1 MTRLPTGKIVPAP
14 AQTAMLVALPA
25 PLPETLPV
33 APPASRP
40 GDLLAALK
48 RGWLHL
54 VLVPLTLLWLS
65 PLIWILITSLK
76 TRTEV
81 FDPAAGFWPEV
92 LQWSNFPAALSVAP
106 FGTYLVNSILVTG
119 GILAAQLVTITL
131 AAYAFARLT
140 FPGKNLLFT
149 LFLLQI
155 MFPIYAT
162 FLTNFVTVREFG
174 FLNSLPALI
183 VPFVASGYGTFM
195 LRQAFRQVPNELADA
210 ARLDGCGHFGTLW
223 HVYLPLVKPT
233 LIAFSIIT
241 VVTHWN
247 DYLWPLLVTNS
258 ESVRTLPIG
267 LGLLAKSDSGADW
280 TRLMAATLM
289 VVSPLLVLFVIFQRR
304 FVDSFMHAGLK

>member
-1 MTRLPTGKIVPAP
+1 MTSLSSEPTSVPVLAGPRP
-14 AQTAMLVALPA
+14 A
-25 PLPETLPV
+25 
-33 APPASRP
+33 
-40 GDLLAALK
+40 LAALR

-54 VLVPLTLLWLS
+54 MLVPIALLWLS
-65 PLIWILITSLK
+65 PLLWILVTSLK
-76 TRTEV
+76 ARTEV
-81 FDPAAGFWPEV
+81 FDPAAGFWPQV
-92 LQWSNFPAALSVAP
+92 LEWGNYPAALSVAP
-106 FGTYLVNSILVTG
+106 FGIYLLNSILVTG
-119 GILAAQLVTITL
+119 GILVAQLTTITL
-131 AAYAFARLT
+131 AAYAFARLN

-174 FLNSLPALI
+174 ILNSLPAMI

-195 LRQAFRQVPNELADA
+195 LRQAFRQVPTELADS
-210 ARLDGCGHFGTLW
+210 ARLDGCGHFGILW

-233 LIAFSIIT
+233 LIAFGIIT

-247 DYLWPLLVTNS
+247 DYMWPLLVTNS
-258 ESVRTLPIG
+258 EGVRTLPIG

-280 TRLMAATLM
+280 TRLMAATVV
-289 VVSPLLVLFVIFQRR
+289 VVSPLLLLFIIFQRR

>member
-1 MTRLPTGKIVPAP
+1 MSIVQDRTDAGTHAP
-14 AQTAMLVALPA
+14 AMRQPFRL
-25 PLPETLPV
+25 
-33 APPASRP
+33 AS
-40 GDLLAALK
+40 LK

-54 VLVPLTLLWLS
+54 VMVPLTLLWLS
-65 PLIWILITSLK
+65 PLVWILVTSLK

-81 FDPAAGFWPEV
+81 FDPAAGFLPQV
-92 LQWSNFPAALSVAP
+92 LEWANYPGALSVAP
-106 FGTYLVNSILVTG
+106 FGIYLINSVLVTG
-119 GILAAQLVTITL
+119 GILIAQLTTITL
-131 AAYAFARLT
+131 AAYAFARLN

-162 FLTNFVTVREFG
+162 FLTNFVTVRELG
-174 FLNSLPALI
+174 LLNTLPAMI

-195 LRQAFRQVPNELADA
+195 LRQAFRQVPVELADA
-210 ARLDGCGHFGTLW
+210 ARLDGCGHFGILW

-233 LIAFSIIT
+233 LIAFGIIT

-247 DYLWPLLVTNS
+247 DYMWPLLVTNS

-280 TRLMAATLM
+280 TRLMAATVV
-289 VVSPLLVLFVIFQRR
+289 VVSPLLLLFVIFQRR

>member
-1 MTRLPTGKIVPAP
+1 MTSLPTETMTHAAAPSMASPA
-14 AQTAMLVALPA
+14 
-25 PLPETLPV
+25 
-33 APPASRP
+33 
-40 GDLLAALK
+40 GGLLAALR

-54 VLVPLTLLWLS
+54 VLVPLALLWLS
-65 PLIWILITSLK
+65 PLIWILVTSLK
-76 TRTEV
+76 ARTEV
-81 FDPAAGFWPEV
+81 FDPAAGFWPQA
-92 LQWSNFPAALSVAP
+92 LQWSNYPAALSVAP
-106 FGTYLVNSILVTG
+106 FGTYLVNSIMVTG

-131 AAYAFARLT
+131 AAYAFARLN

-162 FLTNFVTVREFG
+162 FLTNFVTVRELG
-174 FLNSLPALI
+174 ILNSLPAMI

-195 LRQAFRQVPNELADA
+195 LRQAFRQVPTELADA
-210 ARLDGCGHFGTLW
+210 ARLDGCGHFGILW

-233 LIAFSIIT
+233 LIAFGIIT

-247 DYLWPLLVTNS
+247 DYMWPLLVTNS

-280 TRLMAATLM
+280 TRLMAATVV
-289 VVSPLLVLFVIFQRR
+289 VVSPLLLLFVIFQRR

>member
-1 MTRLPTGKIVPAP
+1 MTSLSSETTSVPVLTGPRPA
-14 AQTAMLVALPA
+14 
-25 PLPETLPV
+25 
-33 APPASRP
+33 
-40 GDLLAALK
+40 LAALR

-54 VLVPLTLLWLS
+54 VLVPIALLWLS
-65 PLIWILITSLK
+65 PLLWILVTSLK
-76 TRTEV
+76 ARTEV
-81 FDPAAGFWPEV
+81 FDPAAGFWPQALE
-92 LQWSNFPAALSVAP
+92 WGNYPAALSVAP

-119 GILAAQLVTITL
+119 GILVAQLTTITL
-131 AAYAFARLT
+131 AAYAFARLN

-162 FLTNFVTVREFG
+162 FLTNFVTVRELG
-174 FLNSLPALI
+174 ILNSLPAMI

-195 LRQAFRQVPNELADA
+195 LRQAFRQVPTELADA
-210 ARLDGCGHFGTLW
+210 ARLDGCGHFGILW

-233 LIAFSIIT
+233 LIAFGIIT

-247 DYLWPLLVTNS
+247 DYMWPLLVTNS
-258 ESVRTLPIG
+258 EGVRTLPIG

-280 TRLMAATLM
+280 TRLMAATVV
-289 VVSPLLVLFVIFQRR
+289 VVSPLLLLFVIFQRR